1 MLTKILLVFAVA
13 LLLPLACSN
22 GGPEGLAGSTG
33 GSAGTIGVGGAGVAG
48 AAAPDGGS
56 DAGGAAAPEGGAGVA
71 GAAAPD
77 GGAGVAGAAAPDGGS
92 DAGGSPCGPSSDAAL
107 IVPAGLDVSLE
118 AGGAGVLDLFA
129 LTLQQGPNGL
139 QLYAALKNDGDVPAC
154 DAALKVF
161 LYDAAGNPL
170 GDFINGLYTNHFY
183 LYTPTDGSAAE
194 IAACA
199 SPGDVTMTEIA
210 IPASDDIALGDVAS
224 VVYYYSYFALDA
236 VLIDGLTV
244 SEVST
249 VTTSAGTSYSG
260 TVINDLDIMVSGPSI
275 TIFPLT
281 CAGRPLGIAS
291 GSDGSQIPPGGSWTF
306 QTNTV
311 DTPAVNYAAYPS
323 ASFSN

>member
-1 MLTKILLVFAVA
+1 MLTKILLVLAVA
-13 LLLPLACSN
+13 LFFPLACSS
-22 GGPEGLAGSTG
+22 GAPEGPAGSTG
-33 GSAGTIGVGGAGVAG
+33 GSAGTIGVGA
-48 AAAPDGGS
+48 
-56 DAGGAAAPEGGAGVA
+56 AGVA

-77 GGAGVAGAAAPDGGS
+77 GGAGVAAPDGG
-92 DAGGSPCGPSSDAAL
+92 DAGGAPCGPNSDHAL
-107 IVPAGLDVSLE
+107 IVPAGLNVSLE

-129 LTLQQGPNGL
+129 LTLQEGPNGL
-139 QLYAALKNDGDVPAC
+139 ELYAALNNDGDVPAC

-170 GDFINGLYTNHFY
+170 GDFINGLYTSHFY

-244 SEVST
+244 SEVNP
-249 VTTSAGTSYSG
+249 VTTTAGTAYTG
-260 TVINDLDIMVSGPSI
+260 TVVNDLDMMVSGPSI
-275 TIFPLT
+275 AIFPLN
-281 CAGRPLGIAS
+281 CVGRPLGIVS
-291 GSDGSQIPPGGSWTF
+291 GSDASVVPAGGSWTF
-306 QTNTV
+306 QTNSV
-311 DTPAVNYAAYPS
+311 DTPGVSYAAYPS